1 MRARFIGT
9 DGSLGL
15 RHGRIYNIK
24 LFPSRYKLL
33 IVQIKTD
40 WISDTVCPYETL
52 MGFYK
57 NWEILE

>member
-24 LFPSRYKLL
+24 LFPSRAKFL

-40 WISDTVCPYETL
+40 WISDTVCPYKTL
-52 MGFYK
+52 MGFYD